1 MIKDVLK
8 NEILVGD
15 KIAYPCRSGS
25 RCWLET
31 AVILELSGSTERPV
45 ALAEKE
51 NGKKV
56 TLTAALKRCVRVA
69 DGSTFPTKQEESS
82 SKESQEFKFLSRGQ
96 FEHEVLIPFTGSIC
110 TVVQTDNEY
119 PEDREVLELLY
130 EQFAGI
136 DLVQPHPH
144 ATEIMIESFDFHE
157 RISQGN
163 VLYADVNEIEI
174 LNTNE
179 V

>member
-1 MIKDVLK
+1 MIKDVLE

-31 AVILELSGSTERPV
+31 AVILELSGSVERPV

-51 NGKKV
+51 NGRKV

-69 DGSTFPTKQEESS
+69 DGSRQEEVLL
-82 SKESQEFKFLSRGQ
+82 KESQEFRFLSRGK
-96 FEHEVLIPFTGSIC
+96 FEHEVVVPFTGSIY
-110 TVVQTDNEY
+110 TVVQTDNEH

-130 EQFAGI
+130 EQFVGI

-144 ATEIMIESFDFHE
+144 ATEIMIESFDLHE
-157 RISQGN
+157 SISQGN
-163 VLYADVNEIEI
+163 VLHADVNEIEV

-179 V
+179 LEV